1 MSRGFHARTG
11 ATGGGRPHHCGRRGA
26 MLAVALLVVA
36 LESTMVLPATGT
48 TVVDDYTSL
57 SLEQLMSIPV
67 YSAAKREQKTSEAP
81 SSVTVVT
88 SQDAVSYTHL
98 TLPTS
103 DLV

>member
-11 ATGGGRPHHCGRRGA
+11 ATGGGCPHHCGRRGA

-36 LESTMVLPATGT
+36 LESMMVLPAVGSTA
-48 TVVDDYTSL
+48 VDDYTS
-57 SLEQLMSIPV
+57 P
-67 YSAAKREQKTSEAP
+67 
-81 SSVTVVT
+81 
-88 SQDAVSYTHL
+88 VSYTHL